1 MVMEQSDLANKISEL
16 CLNFYNKLPNGNKY
30 KASEWTILSAI
41 CMQRDTDKFD
51 IVSMGT
57 GTKCIG
63 ANMLTANG
71 DILNDSHAEVL
82 ARRAF
87 IRFLLHQ
94 ISCVKDNN
102 SDAKSIFQLD
112 EKNKRFKLMENVKFH
127 MFTTS
132 TPCGDASIYATNDN
146 QDEPDTKRIKLNDT
160 LPDGFTGAKLMFDED
175 VEDPMEQTEGKIRIK
190 PGKGDRTM
198 SLSCSDKI
206 ARWNLV
212 GIQGCMLSSLIDPIY
227 VETIV
232 LADGTPYNQNAME
245 RASWRRFVDAEKFL
259 DFPFK
264 LNKPKILIA
273 NNKMKFKFARNDKER
288 INPSAN
294 SIIYCQLPEKM
305 KPIEV
310 SVSGKRQGVT
320 KKHLLSRKAHL
331 KISKIELFTEYM
343 NILSE
348 FSELKLHLYSN
359 TINFDDLCYKDIKT
373 LPKNEYYLQW
383 KRLRE
388 GLLPNWTT
396 KNDNLSNFK
405 SFFCH

>member
-1 MVMEQSDLANKISEL
+1 MVMDQSDLANKISEL
-16 CLNFYNKLPNGNKY
+16 CLNFYNTKIPNGQRY
-30 KASEWTILSAI
+30 KDSEWTILSAI
-41 CMQRDTDKFD
+41 VMQRDTNDFD
-51 IVSMGT
+51 VVSMGT

-71 DILNDSHAEVL
+71 DILQDSHAEVIS
-82 ARRAF
+82 RRAF

-94 ISCVKDNN
+94 ITNKDAQ
-102 SDAKSIFQLD
+102 SSIFRLD
-112 EKNKRFKLMENVKFH
+112 EKSKRFKLMDNVKFH

-132 TPCGDASIYATNDN
+132 TPCGDCSIYATNDN
-146 QDEPDTKRIKLNDT
+146 QDDDEPDAKRVKLNDM

-212 GIQGCMLSSLIDPIY
+212 GIQGCMLSSIMEPIY
-227 VETIV
+227 IETIV
-232 LADGTPYNQNAME
+232 FADGTPYNHNAME
-245 RASWRRFVDAEKFL
+245 RALWKRFVDAEKFL
-259 DFPFK
+259 EYPFK
-264 LNKPKILIA
+264 FNKPKVLIA
-273 NNKMKFKFARNDKER
+273 SNKMKFKFARNDKER
-288 INPSAN
+288 INPSSN
-294 SIIYCQLPEKM
+294 CIIYSRVPETLR
-305 KPIEV
+305 PIEV
-310 SVSGKRQGVT
+310 SVGGKRQGVT
-320 KKHLLSRKAHL
+320 KKHLQSRKAHL

-348 FSELKLHLYSN
+348 LSELKSHLYSN
-359 TINFDDLCYKDIKT
+359 TINFDDLCYKDVKT
-373 LPKNEYYLQW
+373 LPKNVYYVQW

-396 KNDNLSNFK
+396 KNENLSNFK
-405 SFFCH
+405 SYFCH